1 MIHTIVE
8 MEQHQF
14 VRLLILLMF
23 LYVLI
28 PKEKTKKNEK
38 QIKNIFKYKHYS
50 MDDT

>member
-1 MIHTIVE
+1 MIRTIVE

-28 PKEKTKKNEK
+28 PKTISIKRKKS
-38 QIKNIFKYKHYS
+38 FCF
-50 MDDT
+50 